1 MLQTNFC
8 SSTFCGAA
16 VVTFFHGLGETGL
29 LSALLVQYTSLFP
42 LLFYLQKAR
51 DITDEQYADIP
62 WNNNNVMA

>member
-29 LSALLVQYTSLFP
+29 LSALLVQYTSLFA
-42 LLFYLQKAR
+42 LLFCLQKAR
-51 DITDEQYADIP
+51 DITDDE
-62 WNNNNVMA
+62 